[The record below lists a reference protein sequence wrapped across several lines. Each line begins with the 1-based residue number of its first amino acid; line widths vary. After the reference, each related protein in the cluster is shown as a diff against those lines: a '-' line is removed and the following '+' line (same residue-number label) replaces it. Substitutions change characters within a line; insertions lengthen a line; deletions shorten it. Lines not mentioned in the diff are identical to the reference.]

1 MAVIEVTKDNF
12 EKEVLES
19 DKKVLVDF
27 NAQWC
32 APCRMLK
39 PVIDE
44 MGNNSE
50 YKVVSINIDDEESLA
65 VEYGVM
71 SIPCLVVFD
80 NGKEV
85 NRSVGL
91 IPKSE
96 IIKLMEDK

>member
-1 MAVIEVTKDNF
+1 MIET
-12 EKEVLES
+12 L
-19 DKKVLVDF
+19 DKKNILTMKLLHYLIT
-27 NAQWC
+27 AQNYNPIILQGAENEIW
-32 APCRMLK
+32 L
-39 PVIDE
+39 E
-44 MGNNSE
+44 NLNSE